1 MEWWC
6 KAVQGRGKENTNKII
21 NGRGWCLALLIT
33 MIVLSWNCWG
43 LRNHHAVE
51 VLSELV
57 KKNAPIILFLM
68 ETKLTDREMKL
79 IKTELGFYGLPA
91 VSCNRC
97 RGGLAILWKEEVTV
111 DTNITILMWPYTHRL
126 HLFGDCWG
134 LFFCPTWYYFIGNP
148 CHINILL
155 IF

>member
-1 MEWWC
+1 
-6 KAVQGRGKENTNKII
+6 
-21 NGRGWCLALLIT
+21 

-51 VLSELV
+51 VLFELV
-57 KKNAPIILFLM
+57 KKKAPIILFLM

-111 DTNITILMWPYTHRL
+111 DTNITILM
-126 HLFGDCWG
+126 
-134 LFFCPTWYYFIGNP
+134 
-148 CHINILL
+148 
-155 IF
+155 